1 MPPDSIAA
9 ALLAARR
16 RLALT
21 SETAALDARLLLQ
34 AAANVSHEDIIADPD
49 RRLSAEELAQFEAF
63 VTRRLAHEPVSRI
76 LGGRDFYGRS
86 FWLTPD
92 VLDPRPDTETL
103 IDAALARIG
112 PRSRLLDLGT
122 GSGIIAVTLL
132 AECPDTTGVATDL
145 SSAALAVARANA
157 ERHGVLPRLQLQQGS
172 WFAPVSGSFDLI
184 LSNPPYIPAKD
195 IPGLA
200 ADVRDFDPPAAL
212 SGGPDGLEAY
222 RAIARHAAAHLNPD
236 GHVLVEIGAGQ
247 ADAVSAL
254 FAAAGFVKIER
265 FQDLGGHDRCL
276 SLRLG

>member
-1 MPPDSIAA
+1 MPPDSIAG

-16 RLALT
+16 RLALI
-21 SETAALDARLLLQ
+21 SDTAALDARLLLQ
-34 AAANVSHEDIIADPD
+34 ATANVSHEDIIAEPE
-49 RRLSAEELAQFEAF
+49 RRLSAEALAQFEAF
-63 VTRRLAHEPVSRI
+63 MTRRLAHEPVSRI
-76 LGGRDFYGRS
+76 LGARDFYGRS
-86 FWLTPD
+86 FRLTPD

-103 IDAALARIG
+103 IDAALALIR

-132 AECPDTTGVATDL
+132 AERPDTTGLATDL
-145 SSAALAVARANA
+145 SPEALAIARSNA
-157 ERHGVLPRLQLQQGS
+157 ERHGVLSRLQLRQGS

-184 LSNPPYIPAKD
+184 LCNPPYIPASD

-200 ADVRDFDPPAAL
+200 ADVRDYDPLAAL
-212 SGGPDGLEAY
+212 TGGPDGLEAY

-247 ADAVSAL
+247 ADDVSAL
-254 FAAAGFVKIER
+254 FAAAGFRNVKR

>member
-1 MPPDSIAA
+1 MPSDSIAG

-21 SETAALDARLLLQ
+21 SDTAALDARLLLQ
-34 AAANVSHEDIIADPD
+34 AAANVSHEDIIAEPD
-49 RRLSAEELAQFEAF
+49 RILSAQALAGFEAF

-76 LGGRDFYGRS
+76 LGARDFYGRR
-86 FWLTPD
+86 FRLTPD

-103 IDAALARIG
+103 IDAALALIRPG
-112 PRSRLLDLGT
+112 SCLLDLGT

-132 AECPDTTGVATDL
+132 AERPGATGVATDL
-145 SSAALAVARANA
+145 SSEALAVAQSNA
-157 ERHGVLPRLQLQQGS
+157 ERHGVLSRLQLRHGS

-184 LSNPPYIPAKD
+184 LSNPPYIPAGD

-200 ADVRDFDPPAAL
+200 ADVRDFDPLAAL

-222 RAIARHAAAHLNPD
+222 RAIARQAAVHLNPD

-247 ADAVSAL
+247 ADDVSAL
-254 FAAAGFVKIER
+254 FAAAGFANIER

>member
-1 MPPDSIAA
+1 MPPDSIAG

-16 RLALT
+16 RLALI
-21 SETAALDARLLLQ
+21 SDTAALDARLLLQ
-34 AAANVSHEDIIADPD
+34 AAANVSHEDIIAEPE
-49 RRLSAEELAQFEAF
+49 RRLSAEALAQFEAF
-63 VTRRLAHEPVSRI
+63 MTRRLAHEPVSRI
-76 LGGRDFYGRS
+76 LGARDFYGRS
-86 FWLTPD
+86 FRLTPD

-103 IDAALARIG
+103 IDAALALIR

-132 AECPDTTGVATDL
+132 AERPDTTGVATDL
-145 SSAALAVARANA
+145 SPEALAIARSNA
-157 ERHGVLPRLQLQQGS
+157 ERHGVLSRLQLRQGS

-184 LSNPPYIPAKD
+184 LSNPPYIPASD

-200 ADVRDFDPPAAL
+200 ADVRDYDPLAAL
-212 SGGPDGLEAY
+212 TGGPDGLEAY

-247 ADAVSAL
+247 ADDVSAL
-254 FAAAGFVKIER
+254 FAAAGFHNVKR

>member
-1 MPPDSIAA
+1 MPPDSIAG

-16 RLALT
+16 RLALI
-21 SETAALDARLLLQ
+21 SDTAALDARLLLQ
-34 AAANVSHEDIIADPD
+34 AAANVSHEDIIAEPE
-49 RRLSAEELAQFEAF
+49 RRLSAEALAQFEAF
-63 VTRRLAHEPVSRI
+63 MTRRLAHEPVSRI
-76 LGGRDFYGRS
+76 LGARDFYGRS
-86 FWLTPD
+86 FRLTPD

-103 IDAALARIG
+103 IDAALALIR

-132 AECPDTTGVATDL
+132 AERPDTTGVATDL
-145 SSAALAVARANA
+145 SPEALAIARSNA
-157 ERHGVLPRLQLQQGS
+157 ERHGVLSRLQLRQGS

-184 LSNPPYIPAKD
+184 LSNPPYIPASD

-200 ADVRDFDPPAAL
+200 ADVRDYDPLAAL
-212 SGGPDGLEAY
+212 TGGPDGLEAY

-247 ADAVSAL
+247 ADDVSAL
-254 FAAAGFVKIER
+254 FAAAGFHNIKR

>member
-1 MPPDSIAA
+1 MPPDSIAG

-16 RLALT
+16 RLALI
-21 SETAALDARLLLQ
+21 SDTAALDARLLLQ
-34 AAANVSHEDIIADPD
+34 AAANVSHEDIIAEPE
-49 RRLSAEELAQFEAF
+49 RRLSAEALAQFEAF

-76 LGGRDFYGRS
+76 LGARDFYGRS
-86 FWLTPD
+86 FRLTPD

-103 IDAALARIG
+103 IDAALALIR

-132 AECPDTTGVATDL
+132 AERPDTTGVATDL
-145 SSAALAVARANA
+145 SPEALAIARSNA
-157 ERHGVLPRLQLQQGS
+157 ERHGVLSRLQLRQGS

-184 LSNPPYIPAKD
+184 LSNPPYIPASD

-200 ADVRDFDPPAAL
+200 ADVRDYDPLAAL
-212 SGGPDGLEAY
+212 TGGPDGLEAY

-247 ADAVSAL
+247 ADDVSAL
-254 FAAAGFVKIER
+254 FAAAGFHNIKR

>member
-1 MPPDSIAA
+1 MAPDSIAA
-9 ALLAARR
+9 VLLAARR

-21 SETAALDARLLLQ
+21 SDTAALDARLLLQ
-34 AAANVSHEDIIADPD
+34 AAANVSHEDIIAEPD

-63 VTRRLAHEPVSRI
+63 VTRRLANEPVSRI

-103 IDAALARIG
+103 IDAALARIK

-132 AECPDTTGVATDL
+132 AECPDTTGLATDL
-145 SSAALAVARANA
+145 SSAALAVARSNA
-157 ERHGVLPRLQLQQGS
+157 ERHGVLSRLELRQGS
-172 WFAPVSGSFDLI
+172 WFEPVSGSFDLI
-184 LSNPPYIPAKD
+184 FSNPPYIPAGE

-200 ADVRDFDPPAAL
+200 PDVRDFDPPAAL

-222 RAIARHAAAHLNPD
+222 RSIARHAAAHLNPH

-254 FAAAGFVKIER
+254 FAAAGFVNAER

>member
-1 MPPDSIAA
+1 MPPDSIAG

-21 SETAALDARLLLQ
+21 SDTAALDARLLLQ
-34 AAANVSHEDIIADPD
+34 AAANVSHEDIIAEPD
-49 RRLSAEELAQFEAF
+49 RILSAQALAGFEAF
-63 VTRRLAHEPVSRI
+63 VMRRLAHEPVSRI
-76 LGGRDFYGRS
+76 LGARDFYGRS
-86 FWLTPD
+86 FRLTPD

-103 IDAALARIG
+103 IDAALTLIGAR
-112 PRSRLLDLGT
+112 SCLLDLGT
-122 GSGIIAVTLL
+122 GSGIIAITLL
-132 AECPDTTGVATDL
+132 AERPGTTGLATDL
-145 SSAALAVARANA
+145 SPEALAVARSNA
-157 ERHGVLPRLQLQQGS
+157 ERHGVLSRLQLRQGP

-184 LSNPPYIPAKD
+184 LSNPPYIPASD

-200 ADVRDFDPPAAL
+200 ADVRDFDPLAAL

-247 ADAVSAL
+247 ADDVSAL
-254 FAAAGFVKIER
+254 FAAAGFINAER

-276 SLRLG
+276 SFRLG